1 MTGSWDSASG
11 QPHVSA
17 GSPQHPPPLGPP
29 PNSEAPASR
38 PSNGL
43 GVASLVV
50 GLVALLASLTVVGG
64 LVLGVLAAMLGLI
77 ARAQVRH
84 GQASNGDVAMT
95 GVVLGVLAILASTII
110 AMFWLVPQTTIIN
123 SETRTTSIASEHHE
137 ARG

>member
-1 MTGSWDSASG
+1 MG
-11 QPHVSA
+11 QPYESA

-43 GVASLVV
+43 GVASLVI
-50 GLVALLASLTVVGG
+50 GLVALLASSTVVGG
-64 LVLGVLAAMLGLI
+64 LVLGVLAAIFGLI

-123 SETRTTSIASEHHE
+123 SETTITSIASEHQE
-137 ARG
+137 ARR